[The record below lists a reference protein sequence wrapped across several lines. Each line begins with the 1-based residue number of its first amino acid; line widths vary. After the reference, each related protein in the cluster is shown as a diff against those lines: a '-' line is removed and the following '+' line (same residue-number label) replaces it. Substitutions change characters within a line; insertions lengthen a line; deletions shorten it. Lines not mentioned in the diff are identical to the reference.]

1 MINKIKDL
9 FSKKNNSV
17 FIIAEIGSNHSNDIN
32 IAKKLIRISKN
43 AGADAVKFQSFK
55 AKTLYSKYV
64 PRRTLPNGKK
74 GPNIYKMIQSIEM
87 PYEWHNKLKKY
98 CDKLNI
104 IFISTP
110 FDEEALNSL
119 EEIDCQIYKI
129 ASSEIGDQNLV
140 KKIAKTKK
148 PIIISTG
155 KSKLIEVKRAI
166 KWIEKTGNKKI
177 IILHCTATYPADYSS
192 MNLNNISTLKKQFNY
207 KIGLSDHNKENLT
220 AVIAVTLGAKVIEKH
235 ITLDRRSKGPDHHFA
250 LEPKHLKELVEN
262 IKKTEKSF
270 GSYKKD
276 IDKSELQSRIIGNR
290 SIHVIKDLKKGE
302 LIKLSDIVFKRP
314 NLGIEP
320 YKYKNVIG
328 KKIKRKIKKDM
339 WLKWNDIES
348 K

>member
-1 MINKIKDL
+1 MKNKKPYL
-9 FSKKNNSV
+9 V
-17 FIIAEIGSNHSNDIN
+17 AEISANHCGNFAL
-32 IAKKLIRISKN
+32 AKKLIKCAKIN
-43 AGADAVKFQSFK
+43 GADAVKLQTYTADTMTIKS
-55 AKTLYSKYV
+55 
-64 PRRTLPNGKK
+64 N
-74 GPNIYKMIQSIEM
+74 
-87 PYEWHNKLKKY
+87 KKY
-98 CDKLNI
+98 FKVKSGLWKGYQLWDLYDKAHTPLHWHDKLFKYARSLKI
-104 IFISTP
+104 EIFSTP
-110 FDEEALNSL
+110 FDESAVDFLEKLN
-119 EEIDCQIYKI
+119 CPFYKV
-129 ASSEIGDQNLV
+129 ASFEMTDLPLI

-166 KWIEKTGNKKI
+166 RWIEESGNKKI
-177 IILHCTATYPADYSS
+177 VILHCTATYPADYSS
-192 MNLNNISTLKKQFNY
+192 MNLNNISTLKKQFDY

-235 ITLDRRSKGPDHHFA
+235 ITLNRKSKGPDHHFA
-250 LEPKHLKELVEN
+250 LEPKHLIELVEN

-276 IDKSELQSRIIGNR
+276 IDKSEIQSRKIGNR

-320 YKYKNVIG
+320 YKYKSVIG
-328 KKIKRKIKKDM
+328 KKVKRKIKKDM

>member
-1 MINKIKDL
+1 MKDKIKNL
-9 FSKKNNSV
+9 FSRKNNET
-17 FIIAEIGSNHSNDIN
+17 FIIAEIGSNHSKKYENAIKLIN
-32 IAKKLIRISKN
+32 IAKK
-43 AGADAVKFQSFK
+43 AGADAVKFQSFR

-64 PRRTLPNGKK
+64 PRRTLISGKK
-74 GPNIYKMIQSIEM
+74 GPNIYKMIKSIEM
-87 PYEWHNKLKKY
+87 PYEWHGKLKKY
-98 CDKLNI
+98 CDKINI

-119 EEIDCQIYKI
+119 EEINCPIYKI
-129 ASSEIGDQNLV
+129 ASSEIGDQNLI

-166 KWIEKTGNKKI
+166 RWIEESGNKKI
-177 IILHCTATYPADYSS
+177 VILHCTATYPADYSS
-192 MNLNNISTLKKQFNY
+192 MNLNNISTLKKQFDY

-235 ITLDRRSKGPDHHFA
+235 ITLNRKSKGPDHHFA
-250 LEPKHLKELVEN
+250 LEPKHLIELVEN

-276 IDKSELQSRIIGNR
+276 IDKSEIQSRKIGNR

-320 YKYKNVIG
+320 YKYKSVIG
-328 KKIKRKIKKDM
+328 KKVKRKIKKDM